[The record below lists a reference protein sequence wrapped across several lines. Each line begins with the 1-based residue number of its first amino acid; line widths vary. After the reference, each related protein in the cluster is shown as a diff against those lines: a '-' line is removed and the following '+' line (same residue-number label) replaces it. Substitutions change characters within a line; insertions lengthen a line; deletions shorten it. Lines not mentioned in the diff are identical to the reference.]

1 MLHVGWGMEDGG
13 FEVVDTSRDIGKT
26 DANVTVKRE
35 SSFCDRFSS

>member
-1 MLHVGWGMEDGG
+1 MEDRG
-13 FEVVDTSRDIGKT
+13 FDVVVTCRDIGKT